1 MMKVF
6 IGGSRKISKLSSEV
20 RRRLDDMIDKRL
32 PIVIGDAA
40 GVDKSVQQYLDLK
53 SYRDVE
59 VFCSGTRCRNNVGN
73 WPTRE
78 VAVNSSRR
86 DFDFYATKDLRMA
99 EEASS
104 GLMIW
109 DGESA
114 GTLMNVLRLIRQNK
128 KVAIF
133 EAPKHRFL
141 ELGTEAEWKDFF
153 SECTDEV
160 RARIEKLS
168 ASDSKVVAP
177 VQASLL

>member
-20 RRRLDDMIDKRL
+20 HQRLDEILAKQL
-32 PIVIGDAA
+32 PIVIGDAP
-40 GVDKSVQQYLDLK
+40 GVDKSVQQYLLAK
-53 SYRDVE
+53 GYREVE

-73 WPTRE
+73 WPIRQ

-86 DFDFYATKDLRMA
+86 DFDFYATKDIRMA

-114 GTLMNVLRLIRQNK
+114 GTLMNVLRLIRQDK
-128 KVAIF
+128 KAVIL
-133 EAPKHRFL
+133 EVPKRASH
-141 ELGTEAEWKDFF
+141 ELKSELEWKDFF
-153 SECTDEV
+153 SACSDEV
-160 RARIEKLS
+160 KRRIEKLS
-168 ASDSKVVAP
+168 AAESKVKAP
-177 VQASLL
+177 AQASLL